1 MLHLALCFIFVI
13 NMEKRK
19 KSIQVCFTPVLFPLY
34 ESSESIVVVIDVLRA
49 TSAMVT
55 AFDNGVKSIIPVST
69 VEGALTYKEKG
80 YLAAAERDGIIVDGF
95 ELGNSPF
102 GYMQEKVKGREVVIT
117 TTNGTKAINVAK
129 NAHKV
134 IIGSFLN
141 LKAVADYL
149 IKENKD
155 VLFLCA
161 GWKDKFNME
170 DSLFAGAVATE
181 LINSDF
187 FETECDSTRAT
198 IQLYSLAKNDLYSF
212 LGNSSHRNRLAK
224 LDLEKDIRY
233 CLQESISDKVPV
245 YKNGSIV
252 VG

>member
-1 MLHLALCFIFVI
+1 MWHLALCFIFVI
-13 NMEKRK
+13 NMEKHK
-19 KSIQVCFTPVLFPLY
+19 KTIQVCFTPVLFPLY
-34 ESSESIVVVIDVLRA
+34 ESSDAIVVVIDVLRA
-49 TSAMVT
+49 TSAIVT
-55 AFDNGVKSIIPVST
+55 AFENGVSRIIPVST
-69 VEGALTYKEKG
+69 VEEAIEYKNKG
-80 YLAAAERDGIIVDGF
+80 YLAAAERDGIIIEGI

-102 GYMQEKVKGREVVIT
+102 GYMQEKVKGKDVVIT

-129 NAHKV
+129 NSHKV

-141 LKAVADYL
+141 LKAVTDYL

-181 LINSDF
+181 LVKSSF
-187 FETECDSTRAT
+187 FETECDSTTAT
-198 IQLYSLAKNDLYSF
+198 IQLYSLAKADLYSF
-212 LGNSSHRNRLAK
+212 LGNSSHRYRLAK
-224 LDLEKDIRY
+224 LNLEKDIRY
-233 CLQESISDKVPV
+233 CLQESISDKVPI

-252 VG
+252 DS